1 MPERMP
7 PPIINDAVA
16 QKNFSCPACGAA
28 AEWNPA
34 KQSLVCP
41 FCGTTSP
48 AQVELNSAGEQVIK
62 EHDLV
67 ATIRGI
73 PDDKRGWQ
81 AKKTS
86 VKCQSCQA
94 ISVFDPER
102 VGQRCDFCGS
112 AALVPYE
119 EIKEAFSPESL
130 LPFKISETTVR
141 ESIRRWYGSRWFA
154 PNKLK
159 NAALTDTVK
168 GLYIPYWT
176 FDAQVHADWTAESGY
191 YYYVTETYRD
201 SKGNS
206 QTRQVRKVRWQ
217 WSSGSLNHF
226 FDDELVPAS
235 RGVQPDLLRKVE
247 PFPTKE
253 LSPYQAGFL
262 SGWVV
267 ERYQIDLVSAAQHAR
282 EVMDGKVYSMCG
294 SQVPGDTHRNLSVN
308 SDYSRQTFKHILVP
322 VWLLSYNYGAKAFQV
337 VINGFTGEIA
347 GKYPKS
353 WVKIFFLVLFVLAL
367 VGMFALMAKR

>member
-1 MPERMP
+1 MPE
-7 PPIINDAVA
+7 AVA
-16 QKNFSCPACGAA
+16 QKKFSCPACGAEA
-28 AEWNPA
+28 QWNPA
-34 KQSLVCP
+34 KKSLICP

-48 AQVELNSAGEQVIK
+48 AQVELDANGTEVVK
-62 EHDLV
+62 ELDLV
-67 ATIRGI
+67 AALRGI

-112 AALVPYE
+112 SALVPYE
-119 EIKEAFSPESL
+119 EIKEAFRPESL
-130 LPFKISETTVR
+130 LAMQISETQVR
-141 ESIRRWYGSRWFA
+141 DNIRRWYGSRWFA

-159 NAALTDTVK
+159 NSALTDTVK

-191 YYYVTETYRD
+191 YYYETETYTD
-201 SKGNS
+201 AQGKT
-206 QTRQVRKVRWQ
+206 QTRQVQKIRWQ
-217 WSSGSLNHF
+217 WSSGAIDHF

-247 PFPTKE
+247 PFPTKQ
-253 LSPYQAGFL
+253 LTPYQAGFL

-267 ERYQIDLVSAAQHAR
+267 ERYQLDLVAAAQRAR
-282 EVMDGKVYSMCG
+282 EVMDAKTESLCAEE
-294 SQVPGDTHRNLSVN
+294 VPGDTHRNLSVDA
-308 SDYSRQTFKHILVP
+308 DYSGQTFKHILVP
-322 VWLLSYNYGAKAFQV
+322 VWLLTYNYGPRTFQV
-337 VINGFTGEIA
+337 VINGFTGAIA
-347 GKYPKS
+347 GRYPKS
-353 WVKIFFLVLFVLAL
+353 WVKIMFLVLGILIVAGIIAL
-367 VGMFALMAKR
+367 VASHH

>member
-1 MPERMP
+1 MPE
-7 PPIINDAVA
+7 ATA
-16 QKNFSCPACGAA
+16 QKKFSCPACGAA

-34 KQSLVCP
+34 KKALVCP

-48 AQVELNSAGEQVIK
+48 ANIELTASGEAKIV

-67 ATIRGI
+67 TAIRGI

-102 VGQRCDFCGS
+102 VGQRCNFCGS

-119 EIKEAFSPESL
+119 EIKAAFSPESL
-130 LPFKISETTVR
+130 LPMKVSETQVR
-141 ESIRRWYGSRWFA
+141 DNIRRWYGSRWFA

-191 YYYVTETYRD
+191 YYYETESYTDDR
-201 SKGNS
+201 GNR
-206 QTRQVRKVRWQ
+206 QTRQVQKIRWQ
-217 WSSGSLNHF
+217 WSSGALDHF
-226 FDDELVPAS
+226 FDDELVSAS
-235 RGVQPDLLRKVE
+235 RGVQPDLLRRVE
-247 PFPTKE
+247 PFPTRE
-253 LSPYQAGFL
+253 LTPYQAGFL

-267 ERYQIDLVSAAQHAR
+267 ERYQIDIVSAAQRAR
-282 EVMDGKVYSMCG
+282 EVMDGKTIALCSQ
-294 SQVPGDTHRNLSVN
+294 QVPGDTQRNLSVN
-308 SDYSRQTFKHILVP
+308 TDYSGQTFKHILVP
-322 VWLLSYNYGAKAFQV
+322 VWLLTYNYGTRNFQV
-337 VINGFTGEIA
+337 VINGFTGTIA
-347 GKYPKS
+347 GRYPKS
-353 WVKIFFLVLFVLAL
+353 WVKILCAVLAALL
-367 VGMFALMAKR
+367 VAGIIAIVAGKH